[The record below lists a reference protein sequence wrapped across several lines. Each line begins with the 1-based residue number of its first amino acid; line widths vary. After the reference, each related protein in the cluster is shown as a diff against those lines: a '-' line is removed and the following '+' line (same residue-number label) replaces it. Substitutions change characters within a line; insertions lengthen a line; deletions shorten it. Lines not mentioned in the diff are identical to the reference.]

1 VQAATLIGGGLL
13 TALLVVVEVA
23 VFLPEYRVQ
32 AAFALI
38 VVCTLVVVCGLVAPS
53 IEFSPVMRRLAEL
66 GEYLAVG
73 VIVPLAC
80 WIVGMY
86 AFFRGLRL

>member
-1 VQAATLIGGGLL
+1 MQAATLIGGGLL
-13 TALLVVVEVA
+13 TALLVVVKVA

-32 AAFALI
+32 AAMALI
-38 VVCTLVVVCGLVAPS
+38 VVTTVVVACGLVAPR